1 MEVEADGVAHAAGD
15 DLRPPAGEVDPGD
28 RRVQRPRRLADVAR
42 RADRHVEPA
51 VRAEGD
57 ELPAVVL
64 VGREGIAHDLGLRR
78 SREVAGHVAES
89 QDAAHLG
96 DVQGAVAEGEP
107 ARQVEP
113 ARQHVDLIRPVIA
126 VPVDHRVHL
135 ALGARAR
142 RTPRPED
149 PGPSGAHWGH
159 RAHRRRSESPAAARC
174 RSSLP
179 PRSAGCR
186 RGSRDTSSRRPPGR
200 RRR

>member
-1 MEVEADGVAHAAGD
+1 VRISPVQLVGRLIVAEPIAAIVREPQLAGLGMEVEPDGIAHTAGD
-15 DLRPPAGEVDPGD
+15 DLRPPTGEVDPGD
-28 RRVQRPRRLADVAR
+28 RRVQRPRRLADIAR

-64 VGREGIAHDLGLRR
+64 VGREGVAQDLGLRR
-78 SREVAGHVAES
+78 PREVAGDVAES

-113 ARQHVDLIRPVIA
+113 ARQHVDLIRAVIA

-135 ALGARAR
+135 PSAREPTNTTPGGPRAIWRALG
-142 RTPRPED
+142 T
-149 PGPSGAHWGH
+149 SGA
-159 RAHRRRSESPAAARC
+159 
-174 RSSLP
+174 
-179 PRSAGCR
+179 
-186 RGSRDTSSRRPPGR
+186 
-200 RRR
+200 